1 MRKLLLMMA
10 AVCCCSLPVAAQ
22 QLDYLTFRAV
32 DGTEQSLPLDGLKIT
47 FEGQQLHAVSQGER
61 LTYAL
66 PQLAVMF
73 FAETATGI
81 ESVTAARDELAIV
94 NGQVCLKGCP
104 VDNVQIYNLAGFQV
118 ANRSLSHGIYLVKV
132 EGRTYKLLAK

>member
-1 MRKLLLMMA
+1 MRKLLLTMA
-10 AVCCCSLPVAAQ
+10 AALCCTLPVAAQ

-47 FEGQQLHAVSQGER
+47 FEGQQLHAAAQGAT

-66 PQLAVMF
+66 PQLAMMF

-81 ESVTAARDELAIV
+81 DEVTAARDEVAIV
-94 NGQVCLKGCP
+94 NGQVCLKGRP
-104 VDNVQIYNLAGFQV
+104 ADHVQIYTLAGVQV
-118 ANRSLSHGIYLVKV
+118 ANRSLPRGIYLVKV
-132 EGRTYKLLAK
+132 AGRTYKLMAR